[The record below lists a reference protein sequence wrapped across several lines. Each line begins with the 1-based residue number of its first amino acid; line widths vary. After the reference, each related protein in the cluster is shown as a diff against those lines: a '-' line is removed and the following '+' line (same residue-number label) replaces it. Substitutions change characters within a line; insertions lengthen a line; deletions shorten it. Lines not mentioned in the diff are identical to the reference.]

1 MKNTNTFIGYSQTT
15 DDVCDNLKDYN
26 ATKKRRVL
34 IEFDDMIV
42 NIKSNK
48 KLRPIVSELF
58 LRRRKLN
65 IFLIFTSQFYFK
77 VTNTLRLN
85 ATHYFIMKIPNKRE
99 IQQIAS
105 NHSPDIDIKDF
116 TKLYKDYTKEQ
127 YLFLVNDTNLLSDN
141 PLRFRKNLL

>member
-15 DDVCDNLKDYN
+15 DDVCENLKDYN

-85 ATHYFIMKIPNKRE
+85 ATHCFIMKIPNKRE